1 MLVIILILL
10 LSTLSFLLKKFFF
23 WFFYFFFFDNFFWYY
38 SKKNTVMVCPKCKKI
53 FPEFSK
59 VFNRII
65 YPKCKE
71 INYIKSWLYKMGNRI
86 EVIMK
91 EKNIIVINVI
101 YYYPI
106 FNVHIA
112 MKVYLIKKLLY
123 QIYIIY
129 NSGIEIWINY
139 GSNYIYII
147 HFFNINLSKK
157 NILLNDLF
165 FIIIKYWI

>member
-1 MLVIILILL
+1 
-10 LSTLSFLLKKFFF
+10 
-23 WFFYFFFFDNFFWYY
+23 
-38 SKKNTVMVCPKCKKI
+38 
-53 FPEFSK
+53 
-59 VFNRII
+59 
-65 YPKCKE
+65 
-71 INYIKSWLYKMGNRI
+71 MGNRI

-147 HFFNINLSKK
+147 HFFNINLGKK